1 MAKIETVE
9 DLEKIIG
16 DQNAVITG
24 LGELARAMD
33 QRIKLLTALVDHHHD
48 IFIAHGWATP
58 RPKADPLAN

>member
-1 MAKIETVE
+1 MRIETAE
-9 DLEKIIG
+9 DLEAIVAEQTATIH
-16 DQNAVITG
+16 A
-24 LGELARAMD
+24 LGALLKGMD